1 MLRRVLGLVLVF
13 AVLALGLPAD
23 AAWAQEEDVDLLL
36 VLAADISRSLD
47 HQKFRLQRDGY
58 AAAIS
63 DARVVK
69 AMTAG
74 PKGRI
79 ALMFFEWSSEG
90 DHTVIVDWTTIGGPE
105 DAARAAATV
114 RDAPRMFMG
123 RTSIS
128 HAIEVS
134 LQQLRRSPFAAP
146 RRVIDISGD
155 GTNNSGPD
163 VQEVR
168 DKAVEQGVV
177 INGLVILS
185 DVPLSFNPSHTHPP
199 GGLTHYYETNVI
211 GGVGSFVVEAKNF
224 ESFGQSLISKL
235 IKEVA
240 GTPRGFASVPAA
252 TTIAAS
258 MPGMRRHTSCNSM
271 SRACLQQ
278 TATSCFS
285 ARSCLAPSP

>member
-1 MLRRVLGLVLVF
+1 MLRRVLGLMLVVLS
-13 AVLALGLPAD
+13 LGLGVLPV
-23 AAWAQEEDVDLLL
+23 AWAQEEDVDLLL

-63 DARVVK
+63 DARVVR

-90 DHTVIVDWTTIGGPE
+90 DQAVIVDWTVIRSAE
-105 DAARAAATV
+105 DAVRAATTV
-114 RDAPRMFMG
+114 RVAPRMFMA

-128 HAIEVS
+128 NAIEYS

-146 RRVIDISGD
+146 RRIIDISGD

-163 VQEVR
+163 VQGVR

-211 GGVGSFVVEAKNF
+211 GGVGSFVVEAKDF

-240 GTPRGFASVPAA
+240 SLPPRVPRLP
-252 TTIAAS
+252 
-258 MPGMRRHTSCNSM
+258 PG
-271 SRACLQQ
+271 
-278 TATSCFS
+278 
-285 ARSCLAPSP
+285 